1 MEYRDYW
8 NDLDLSS
15 QGFDVEEFLRREQ
28 RSEEERLEQEL
39 KRLESLLEER
49 RDIHSETVEELESRI
64 DWYLEK
70 LEKTYR
76 GFGSG
81 DTEEQDRLKSKIDGF
96 YSELRSEKRQQ
107 WRDKIELEMEIRE
120 VEKALEEVSDED
132 GLWKLL
138 E

>member
-8 NDLDLSS
+8 NELDLSS

-28 RSEEERLEQEL
+28 RSEEERLDQEL

>member
-1 MEYRDYW
+1 MDV
-8 NDLDLSS
+8 SS
-15 QGFDVEEFLRREQ
+15 QGFDVEEFLREEQ
-28 RSEEERLEQEL
+28 RSEKERLGQEL
-39 KRLESLLEER
+39 NRLESLLEER
-49 RDIHSETVEELESRI
+49 RDIHSETVEDLESRI

-76 GFGSG
+76 GLGSG
-81 DTEEQDRLKSKIDGF
+81 DTEEQERLKSKIEGF
-96 YSELRSEKRQQ
+96 YSDIRSEKRQQ

-120 VEKALEEVSDED
+120 VEKALEEIRDED

>member
-8 NDLDLSS
+8 NDLDVSS
-15 QGFDVEEFLRREQ
+15 QGFDIEEFLREEQ
-28 RSEEERLEQEL
+28 RSEEERLGQEL

-49 RDIHSETVEELESRI
+49 REIHSETVEDLESRI

-76 GFGSG
+76 GIGSG
-81 DTEEQDRLKSKIDGF
+81 DMEEQERLKSKIQGF
-96 YSELRSEKRQQ
+96 YSEIRSEKRQQ

-120 VEKALEEVSDED
+120 VEKALEEIRDGDE
-132 GLWKLL
+132 LWKLL